1 MRYIKLSDDALGIIL
16 RGIDRA
22 EDAADRL
29 SAAEAHDKL
38 PLCPEAERA
47 TYSLAA
53 IVKMALCGEL

>member
-1 MRYIKLSDDALGIIL
+1 MTEIKLGAATLQML
-16 RGIDRA
+16 LAAIDRA